1 MSSRHPTD
9 TVWFHLPANPA
20 HLYLYHP
27 ANDRTPLLTS
37 HPLENARPPPWPT
50 PKPTWH
56 HLLRLVAATLFLS
69 VSGYLLS
76 SSTTTLA
83 VLIGLSQSTIGL
95 TLLSIATTLPEKLVA
110 FKAGSKKQTGV
121 LVANTVGSNVFL
133 GTLVLGIVYL
143 VRGEAAYDSEHRHK
157 SAGPLSTSA
166 GASPNLELEG
176 RAELMDVLVML
187 TAAVTLW
194 TMVWY
199 GKLKRWMGV
208 AMLVAYVAYL
218 VSVVVRSKV

>member
-1 MSSRHPTD
+1 MRQK
-9 TVWFHLPANPA
+9 PAW
-20 HLYLYHP
+20 YHIT
-27 ANDRTPLLTS
+27 RI
-37 HPLENARPPPWPT
+37 
-50 PKPTWH
+50 
-56 HLLRLVAATLFLS
+56 VAATVFLS

-83 VLIGLSQSTIGL
+83 ILIGLSQSTIGL

-143 VRGEAAYDSEHRHK
+143 VRGEAAYDSENRRN
-157 SAGPLSTSA
+157 SPGPLSMLPSH
-166 GASPNLELEG
+166 SPVFEIEG
-176 RAELMDVLVML
+176 RAELADVLVML
-187 TAAVTLW
+187 SAALALW

-199 GKLKRWMGV
+199 GKLRRWMGV

-218 VSVVVRSKV
+218 VSVVLRSKL